1 MNDLPG
7 EHASLTRQD
16 ARAILGVTGRE
27 GDTAPL
33 LRTLRE
39 HGVGLSFLVALT
51 VLAVVDNFQTQVF
64 GVLAPEIAASL
75 GMDAGSLSGIV
86 AAQGVAAGLAPF
98 AVAALL
104 RRYPHRVRLAVG
116 TGFAWSLT
124 TLFTGSVAGPLSLAA
139 LMLVNG
145 ATTGT
150 VAVLHPPLLVDA
162 YPPPARMRIMSLYS
176 ASSPLAG
183 VLAPL
188 VVAALV
194 SWLGMDWRA
203 VFATLG
209 GLSLAACLYALRL
222 REPGLGRW
230 DVAELQSRSGAS
242 RSGGPRSGAAVPA
255 SGAGTPGFGG
265 FGAALARTLRI
276 PTVRRMCIGFTAVG
290 ALAAPYGVVISTLLE
305 QEYALTPGQR
315 GLFTG
320 AAAAV
325 SIAALAAFGA
335 RAEAAYRAG
344 PARFM
349 ALSGGALAAATMAFA
364 LSAVV
369 PVLWVMLAL
378 LALGQ
383 AFLAVIGPCLFIGA
397 LSVVRP
403 ADRPHAMAALGLI
416 IAGGGLVG
424 AGLLALATAFL
435 DLHGALLLLL
445 IPAAFGSW
453 FIATIRKTLMGD
465 LDALIDH
472 AIGETT

>member
-1 MNDLPG
+1 M
-7 EHASLTRQD
+7 SRQD
-16 ARAILGVTGRE
+16 ARAVLGVTGRE

-39 HGVGLSFLVALT
+39 HGTGLSFLVAMT
-51 VLAVVDNFQTQVF
+51 VLAVVDSFQTQVF

-162 YPPPARMRIMSLYS
+162 YPPPARMRVMSLYS

-183 VLAPL
+183 VLGPL

-222 REPGLGRW
+222 REPVLGRW
-230 DVAELQSRSGAS
+230 DVAELQARSGA
-242 RSGGPRSGAAVPA
+242 PAPAADE
-255 SGAGTPGFGG
+255 GTTG
-265 FGAALARTLRI
+265 FGAALVRTLRI
-276 PTVRRMCIGFTAVG
+276 PTIRRMCVGFTAIG
-290 ALAAPYGVVISTLLE
+290 ALAAPYGVVVSTLLE

-349 ALSGGALAAATMAFA
+349 ALSGGALAAAATAFA
-364 LSAVV
+364 LSAVA
-369 PVLWVMLAL
+369 PALWLLLAL

-416 IAGGGLVG
+416 VAVGGLAG

-435 DLHGALLLLL
+435 DLRGALLLLL
-445 IPAAFGSW
+445 VPAALGSW

>member
-7 EHASLTRQD
+7 EHASLSRQD
-16 ARAILGVTGRE
+16 ARAVLGVTGRE

-51 VLAVVDNFQTQVF
+51 VLAVVDSFQTQVF

-75 GMDAGSLSGIV
+75 GMDAGALSGIV

-104 RRYPHRVRLAVG
+104 RRHPHRVRLAVG

-124 TLFTGSVAGPLSLAA
+124 TLFTGSVAGPLSLGA

-162 YPPPARMRIMSLYS
+162 YPPPARMRVMSLYS

-183 VLAPL
+183 VLGPL

-209 GLSLAACLYALRL
+209 GLSLAACVYTLRL
-222 REPGLGRW
+222 REPVLGRW
-230 DVAELQSRSGAS
+230 DVAELQARA
-242 RSGGPRSGAAVPA
+242 GAAAPA
-255 SGAGTPGFGG
+255 TAVETPGFWTV
-265 FGAALARTLRI
+265 LVRTLRV
-276 PTVRRMCIGFTAVG
+276 PTVRRMCVGFTAIG
-290 ALAAPYGVVISTLLE
+290 ALAAPYGVVVSTLLE

-315 GLFTG
+315 G
-320 AAAAV
+320 
-325 SIAALAAFGA
+325 
-335 RAEAAYRAG
+335 
-344 PARFM
+344 
-349 ALSGGALAAATMAFA
+349 
-364 LSAVV
+364 
-369 PVLWVMLAL
+369 
-378 LALGQ
+378 
-383 AFLAVIGPCLFIGA
+383 
-397 LSVVRP
+397 
-403 ADRPHAMAALGLI
+403 
-416 IAGGGLVG
+416 
-424 AGLLALATAFL
+424 
-435 DLHGALLLLL
+435 
-445 IPAAFGSW
+445 
-453 FIATIRKTLMGD
+453 
-465 LDALIDH
+465 
-472 AIGETT
+472 

>member
-1 MNDLPG
+1 MNDLSAEDDPL
-7 EHASLTRQD
+7 SRQD
-16 ARAILGVTGRE
+16 ARAVLGVTGRR

-39 HGVGLSFLVALT
+39 HGVGLSFMVALT
-51 VLAVVDNFQTQVF
+51 VLAVVDNFQSQVF
-64 GVLAPEIAASL
+64 GVLAPEVAASL
-75 GMDAGSLSGIV
+75 GMDVGSLSGIV
-86 AAQGVAAGLAPF
+86 AVQGVAAGLAPI

-124 TLFTGSVAGPLSLAA
+124 TLFTGSVVGPVSLAA

-162 YPPPARMRIMSLYS
+162 YPPPARMRVMSLYS

-183 VLAPL
+183 ILAPL
-188 VVAALV
+188 VIAGLV

-209 GLSLAACLYALRL
+209 ALSLVACLYALRL
-222 REPGLGRW
+222 REPVLGRW
-230 DVAELQSRSGAS
+230 DVAELQA
-242 RSGGPRSGAAVPA
+242 RSGAAVT
-255 SGAGTPGFGG
+255 GAGEERNGF
-265 FGAALARTLRI
+265 AATVLRVGRI
-276 PTVRRMCIGFTAVG
+276 PTIRRTCVGFTAIG
-290 ALAAPYGVVISTLLE
+290 ALAAPYAVVVSTLLE
-305 QEYALTPGQR
+305 QEFALTPGQR
-315 GLFTG
+315 GLFTS
-320 AAAAV
+320 AAAAA
-325 SIAALAAFGA
+325 SIVALAVFGG

-349 ALSGGALAAATMAFA
+349 ALAGGALATSAAAFG
-364 LSAVV
+364 LSALA
-369 PVLWVMLAL
+369 PGLWVLLAL

-383 AFLAVIGPCLFIGA
+383 ALLAVIGPCLFIGA

-403 ADRPHAMAALGLI
+403 ADRSHAMAAMGLVIACGGLI
-416 IAGGGLVG
+416 G
-424 AGLLALATAFL
+424 AGLLALATTFL
-435 DLHGALLLLL
+435 DLRGALLLLL
-445 IPAAFGSW
+445 VPAALGSW
-453 FIATIRKTLMGD
+453 FIATIHKTLMGD

-472 AIGETT
+472 AIGETR

>member
-16 ARAILGVTGRE
+16 ARAILGVTGKE

-86 AAQGVAAGLAPF
+86 AAQGVATGLAPF

-104 RRYPHRVRLAVG
+104 RRHPRRVRLAVG

-124 TLFTGSVAGPLSLAA
+124 TLFTGSVAGPVSLAV

-162 YPPPARMRIMSLYS
+162 YPPPARMRVMSLYS

-188 VVAALV
+188 VVAGLV

-203 VFATLG
+203 VFATFG

-222 REPGLGRW
+222 REPVLGRW
-230 DVAELQSRSGAS
+230 DVAELQARSGS
-242 RSGGPRSGAAVPA
+242 AVPA
-255 SGAGTPGFGG
+255 AGAGTAEFGG
-265 FGAALARTLRI
+265 FRAAFARTLRI
-276 PTVRRMCIGFTAVG
+276 PTVRRMCVGFTAVG
-290 ALAAPYGVVISTLLE
+290 ALAAPYGVVVSTLLE

-325 SIAALAAFGA
+325 SIAALAAFGT
-335 RAEAAYRAG
+335 RAEGAYRAG

-349 ALSGGALAAATMAFA
+349 ALSGAALAAAATAFA
-364 LSAVV
+364 LSSVI

-416 IAGGGLVG
+416 IAAGGLVG

-435 DLHGALLLLL
+435 DLRGALLLLL
-445 IPAAFGSW
+445 VPAVLGSW

-472 AIGETT
+472 AIGETK